1 MIYTENFT
9 DLSKDRNVL
18 SSIGALE
25 KELSDITSSKVALV
39 AYNRN
44 NYTAINDDKS
54 ALSKITDLERE
65 LSTKTGNDVIL
76 VAYSVS

>member
-1 MIYTENFT
+1 MIFTENFT

-25 KELSDITSSKVALV
+25 KELSDKTGTRVALV

-44 NYTAINDDKS
+44 NYAAIGEDRS
-54 ALSKITDLERE
+54 ALSKITDLEEE
-65 LSTKTGNDVIL
+65 LSAKTGSDVIL
-76 VAYSVS
+76 VAYSLS